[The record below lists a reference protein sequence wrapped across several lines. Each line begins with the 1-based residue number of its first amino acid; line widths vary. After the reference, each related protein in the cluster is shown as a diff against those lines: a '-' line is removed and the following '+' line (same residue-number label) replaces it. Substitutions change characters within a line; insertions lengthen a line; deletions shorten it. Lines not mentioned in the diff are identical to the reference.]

1 MAEILG
7 HATCTLAD
15 AKSLAWMSVMLVNA
29 GEGRGRWGDG
39 VPGRSTA
46 FLFVRLTSNDGD
58 TFRFGSGR
66 NSPMPGALAF
76 CIETLTDLSP
86 DVKEKV
92 RIHSLNVAT
101 APGFTMVH

>member
-1 MAEILG
+1 MQFE
-7 HATCTLAD
+7 
-15 AKSLAWMSVMLVNA
+15 
-29 GEGRGRWGDG
+29 
-39 VPGRSTA
+39 
-46 FLFVRLTSNDGD
+46 LTD
-58 TFRFGSGR
+58 
-66 NSPMPGALAF
+66 PMPGALAF